1 MLKVFLAEDEFV
13 VREGIKN
20 NIDWAG
26 HGYEFVG
33 EAADGELALPLIAR
47 LKPDIVI
54 TDIKMPFMDGLELSR
69 LIKKDYPWIEIIILS
84 GYAEFDYAKAAIS
97 IGVAH
102 YLTKPINGNELLA
115 QIDGLAK
122 KIEDKKRERELKEK
136 YIAEMA
142 ENSIED
148 KRRLFRHMVSGDMS
162 LSELLELAGKLDTD
176 ISAGQYNIVLFQV
189 ISSHHTTTEY
199 SGSVVYIYEKIEDM
213 AVHEGA
219 LVFDRN
225 LEGKALVL
233 RADSPDNMKEVQERL
248 LSEITG
254 LLSEYEHISF
264 YGGIGLPSERLTG
277 LPLSFKQA
285 SQAYAHRFFTEK
297 SGFRTYESTQP
308 QPDDNGGDFSL
319 SSVDP
324 DMIDRSRIT
333 GFLRTGQ
340 KDEISYFLDEFLGN
354 LGEGAM
360 NAGTFRQYLATE
372 VYFAVSAFAE
382 EIGADRGEIETFDV
396 SAGDIKDKDSAV
408 DYFTRIMSNVI
419 ELREAGVSNRY
430 NSVIDEVKRY
440 IDENY
445 GDEELSLN
453 KIAGHVNFS
462 PNHLSTVF
470 SAQTGM
476 TFIKYLTDYRMNKA
490 KELLCCTNKR
500 GSDISYEVG
509 YKDPHYFSYLFKR
522 TQGMTPTQYRE
533 RS

>member
-69 LIKKDYPWIEIIILS
+69 LIKKEFPWIEIIILS
-84 GYAEFDYAKAAIS
+84 GYAEFDYAKEAIS

-115 QIDGLAK
+115 QIDGLK
-122 KIEDKKRERELKEK
+122 KRIEDKKRERALKEK

-148 KRRLFRHMVSGDMS
+148 KRRLFRHMVSGDLS
-162 LSELLELAGKLDTD
+162 LPELLELARSLDTD
-176 ISAGQYNIVLFQV
+176 ISAGQYNVVLFQM
-189 ISSHHTTTEY
+189 ISSHHTSTEY
-199 SGSVVYIYEKIEDM
+199 SGSVVSLYEKVEE
-213 AVHEGA
+213 AAANEGA
-219 LVFDRN
+219 LIFDRN
-225 LEGKALVL
+225 LEGKAFVL
-233 RADSPDNMKEVQERL
+233 RADSPEDIEAARERL
-248 LSEITG
+248 TGQISE
-254 LLSEYEHISF
+254 LLSGYEHVRY
-264 YGGIGLPSERLTG
+264 YGGIGLPVGRLTG
-277 LPLSFKQA
+277 LPESFRQA
-285 SQAYAHRFFTEK
+285 SHAYAHRFFTEK
-297 SGFRTYESTQP
+297 NGFRIFEDSRTEADETEES
-308 QPDDNGGDFSL
+308 FSL
-319 SSVDP
+319 SSIDP
-324 DMIDRSRIT
+324 DKISRSRII

-340 KDEISYFLDEFLGN
+340 KDEISYFMDELIGN
-354 LGEGAM
+354 IGENAM
-360 NAGTFRQYLATE
+360 KAATFRQYLATE
-372 VYFAVSAFAE
+372 VYFSVSAFAE
-382 EIGADRGEIETFDV
+382 EIGAERNEIETFDPV
-396 SAGDIKDKDSAV
+396 SGEIRDKESAL
-408 DYFTRIMSNVI
+408 DYFTRIMSKAI
-419 ELREAGVSNRY
+419 ELRDAGVSNRY
-430 NSVIDEVKRY
+430 LSVIDEVKRY

-462 PNHLSTVF
+462 PNHLSMVF

-490 KELLCCTNKR
+490 KELLRCTNKR